1 MKNISE
7 FAKKPKLEK
16 LEINDAELIE
26 NYGGEPISFCIMD
39 EMDISTYFNFYRLQ
53 QSEDGNLLNEL
64 LRKLIL
70 KEDGKPALG
79 PDEVFPVDITLAI
92 LVRINDFLGKSKP
105 KTSTPAT
112 GEQLN

>member
-16 LEINDAELIE
+16 LEIIDPDVID
-26 NYGGEPISFCIMD
+26 NYGGEPISFCIID

-53 QSEDGNLLNEL
+53 QNEDGNLLNEL

-70 KEDGKPALG
+70 KEDGSPALG
-79 PDEVFPVDITLAI
+79 PDQVFPVDITLAI

-105 KTSTPAT
+105 KTLTPTT
-112 GEQLN
+112 GEQSN

>member
-16 LEINDAELIE
+16 LEIIDPDLIE

-53 QSEDGNLLNEL
+53 QNEDGNLLNEL
-64 LRKLIL
+64 LRKLVL
-70 KEDGKPALG
+70 KDDGKPALG

>member
-53 QSEDGNLLNEL
+53 QSEDG
-64 LRKLIL
+64 
-70 KEDGKPALG
+70 KPALG

-112 GEQLN
+112 GKQLN